1 MKKMSFKKRLWIWF
15 PFCFSVLVLLMV
27 LANFFTQSEIILKL
41 SWIGVYF
48 VPWTLFFQ
56 AELEANERWKDWLN
70 EARLVCAY
78 MVANNRILIMLN
90 NVEDKDL
97 RERLIQEYSLI
108 MKDCVIEEEKKSR
121 G

>member
-1 MKKMSFKKRLWIWF
+1 MKKMSFKKRLLVWF
-15 PFCFSVLVLLMV
+15 PFCFSVLVLGLA
-27 LANFFTQSEIILKL
+27 LANLFVKLEIIMLL
-41 SWIGVYF
+41 TRIGIYLL
-48 VPWTLFFQ
+48 PWTIFIQ
-56 AELEANERWKDWLN
+56 AKIEANEHRKDWLN

-97 RERLIQEYSLI
+97 RERLIQEYGLI